1 MDDDERAKRGF
12 VFPITSL
19 HPDGQEEFKQTNNEH
34 VLICFLCGE
43 EKMKDLENSN
53 DHDIMR

>member
-1 MDDDERAKRGF
+1 MGKEERARHGLIIP
-12 VFPITSL
+12 VTVL

-53 DHDIMR
+53 GHDIMR